1 MANMI
6 GHSGYYPCFYCYI
19 KGEHIRAARKRQY
32 QYEPP
37 VPLRA
42 VNSFYH
48 NLNKAKLDNKNVFG
62 HLGVSILA
70 EVVDVHLPHALIIDY
85 AHVSLLRHFGDII
98 ITITS
103 SLASSV
109 RRKIDYSLRAQV
121 FPHFCQRKMRGIEDL
136 SFIKAIEWKN
146 LLLYGFIPHFMPYL
160 TIDQLCLISLF
171 IIGIRLIHE
180 DNIFI
185 PTTNATA
192 NNLLNKYY
200 ADLHM
205 YFTFHANF
213 ALHLHQH
220 LHEVY
225 EFHGPLSSI
234 NTFSQE
240 DFIGYVRKNKNG
252 TTSFEN
258 LFAYYYNIDFFLK
271 RFNDKST
278 RTANGKIYLLVF
290 ALDKLAK

>member
-1 MANMI
+1 MNI
-6 GHSGYYPCFYCYI
+6 I
-19 KGEHIRAARKRQY
+19 
-32 QYEPP
+32 
-37 VPLRA
+37 
-42 VNSFYH
+42 
-48 NLNKAKLDNKNVFG
+48 
-62 HLGVSILA
+62 
-70 EVVDVHLPHALIIDY
+70 DVLLPHALVIDY
-85 AHVSLLRHFGDII
+85 AHVSLLRHFRDII
-98 ITITS
+98 TTIIP

-109 RRKIDYSLRAQV
+109 RRKIDYSLRAQI
-121 FPHFCQRKMRGIEDL
+121 FPHFYHRKMRGIEDL

-146 LLLYGFIPHFMPYL
+146 LLLYGFITHFMPYL
-160 TIDQLCLISLF
+160 TICQLCFISLF

-185 PTTNATA
+185 PTASTTA

-200 ADLHM
+200 ADHHM

-234 NTFSQE
+234 NTFSQ
-240 DFIGYVRKNKNG
+240 DFIGYVKKNKNG
-252 TTSFEN
+252 TISFEN
-258 LFAYYYNIDFFLK
+258 LFAYYNIDVLLK
-271 RFNDKST
+271 RFNEKST
-278 RTANGKIYLLVF
+278 RAVNGKIYLLVF